1 MIDDPEPT
9 DWVPL
14 NKRKK
19 LPIGLIMAVA
29 CGNLVPGLM
38 YNIIFALLSPTCSIL
53 NLNPIVEKM
62 LLLAGSLIGFFI
74 APFLGILSD
83 RLMLKFGRR
92 RIFVIIGTFVAVL
105 ALMLLSFYD
114 KIGEMSSNQGLAK
127 RVIFIVSIILAFISV
142 NIIQSPARVLSSDVT
157 PPAQQNLMSN
167 ICQFYNGIAPIISN
181 ILGGKQV
188 TVKGL
193 EYTQFLLIISVSISF
208 VAMIICCIFAREEQ
222 LKVKPPKTNPFKQ
235 TYLAFKKMPKPF
247 SRIILPFLFANMAV
261 YQFQIKFTDFMGSDI
276 FQKNANATDDLDIY
290 QKGVSFAMLCM
301 VVNNACQLVYSFIN
315 SKTVDGLGTKWT
327 MLIGNCIMTGSLL
340 TFIWVT
346 ERYVYYALAGLIGI
360 SQVIFTA
367 IPYATV
373 SLVIPTEELG
383 NNLGILNCFCVIGQ
397 QVSNWGMGCFVDAIT
412 NNKRSSKK
420 IGFSAVFAAFAAI
433 SSIWIIEPKAA
444 SESKEQNTSSNTD
457 NSDVSRLSNL

>member
-1 MIDDPEPT
+1 MIDDPEPN

-14 NKRKK
+14 HKRGK
-19 LPIGLIMAVA
+19 LPFGLIMAIA

-38 YNIIFALLSPTCSIL
+38 YNIIFALLSPTCSVL
-53 NLNPIVEKM
+53 NLKPIVEQM
-62 LLLAGSLIGFFI
+62 LLLAGSLIGFLL
-74 APFLGILSD
+74 APLLGVLSD
-83 RLMLKFGRR
+83 GLMLKFGRR
-92 RIFVIIGTFVAVL
+92 RIFVIVGTFLAIV

-114 KIGEMSSNQGLAK
+114 KIGETCKDAFLGK

-142 NIIQSPARVLSSDVT
+142 NTIQSPARVLSSDVT
-157 PPAQQNLMSN
+157 PSKQQSLMAN

-208 VAMIICCIFAREEQ
+208 VAMVICCIFAREEP
-222 LKVKPPKTNPFKQ
+222 LKVKPRRINPFKQ
-235 TYLAFKKMPKPF
+235 IYLAFKKMPKPF
-247 SRIILPFLFANMAV
+247 TRVILPFLFANMAV
-261 YQFQIKFTDFMGSDI
+261 YQFQIKFTDFMG
-276 FQKNANATDDLDIY
+276 KDIY
-290 QKGVSFAMLCM
+290 QMHANDYDDKSIYQDGVSFAMLCL

-315 SKTVDGLGTKWT
+315 AKTIEFIGMRWT
-327 MLIGNCIMTGSLL
+327 MLAGNIIMTGSLIS
-340 TFIWVT
+340 FIWVKQK
-346 ERYVYYALAGLIGI
+346 YVYYALAGLIGI

-373 SLVIPTEELG
+373 SIVIPTEELG

-412 NNKRSSKK
+412 SNRRSSKK
-420 IGFSAVFAAFAAI
+420 IGYSAAFAALAAI
-433 SSIWIIEPKAA
+433 SSIWMLEPKPC
-444 SESKEQNTSSNTD
+444 SESTTQTIDKSEPST
-457 NSDVSRLSNL
+457 L